1 MSFLHT
7 LMSKP
12 WEVGS
17 GQVIDRGRV
26 CSTSSGKLALT
37 AFFAIITVLFTLLT
51 LGFFTRMASEDWVP
65 LIEPDLLILNTIFL
79 ALSSMAFHGA
89 WIIVRKQQATAPA
102 SSPPPSPGSPQRQN
116 KFRNGLMALGG
127 VFAVA
132 FILGQVLAWQ
142 QLYSQGNFVDTNPA
156 ITFFYLITALH
167 AVHLLGGMFAW
178 GRSAVKIWYGAT
190 TDKIRQSLELCTSY
204 WHFLLMLWM
213 LMFVLLVLDNNGK
226 FDLIAIC
233 KGILLGD

>member
-1 MSFLHT
+1 MSFFHT

-17 GQVIDRGRV
+17 GEAIDRGQV
-26 CSTSSGKLALT
+26 CSTPSGKLGLT

-89 WIIVRKQQATAPA
+89 WIIVRKQQAMVLPSA
-102 SSPPPSPGSPQRQN
+102 SSPSPQKQI

-142 QLYSQGNFVDTNPA
+142 QLYNQGNFVNTNPA

-233 KGILLGD
+233 RGILLGD